1 MQIGHL
7 AKRVG
12 VNVQTVRFYEREG
25 LLPNPQRTQSGY
37 RVYGEDDLRRLQF
50 IRQAKALGFSLEEIK
65 GFLRMRSVGQCPC
78 TDVIKI
84 GERHLRDLERQIADL
99 TKFSAGLRR
108 AVRGWKKSGQQQ
120 IAGDAICTLIE
131 RTMKSSS

>member
-25 LLPNPQRTQSGY
+25 LLPKPQRTESGY

-65 GFLRMRSVGQCPC
+65 EFLRMRSRGQCPC

-84 GERHLRDLERQIADL
+84 GERHLRDLERQIAHL
-99 TKFSAGLRR
+99 TKFSDGLRR